1 MDIVGIIARAVAKII
16 ETSMHLLAVLMGM
29 LEEGLRSPLDHAG
42 IKGWPQTVM
51 VALVPLLTLVAAV
64 KLLHRIIR
72 AVVVVIALSFL
83 IYVLWPFI
91 IDGWMLATGLR

>member
-1 MDIVGIIARAVAKII
+1 
-16 ETSMHLLAVLMGM
+16 MHLLAVLMGM

>member
-1 MDIVGIIARAVAKII
+1 LDIVGIIARAVAKII